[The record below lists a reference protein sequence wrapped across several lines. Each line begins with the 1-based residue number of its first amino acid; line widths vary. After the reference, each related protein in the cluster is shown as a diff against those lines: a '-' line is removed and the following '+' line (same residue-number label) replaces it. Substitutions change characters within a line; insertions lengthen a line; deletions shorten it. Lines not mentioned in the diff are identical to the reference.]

1 MRNRLT
7 FALQNPHQKR
17 TPILIPHVPRDER
30 IGSAFNHLFPIIHQ
44 TDSAADAV
52 AWDFTQTLFLHP
64 FFLAPLA
71 VYKDSSE
78 KPIACTGLQGRMD
91 SYLRAIC
98 FDHVFDASRP
108 ESRNIL
114 NAYLTKSY
122 IPVSR
127 FMVGDGTEDRIQ
139 EVLQR
144 IIEVQSDLSH
154 KMRMPISYLLGELI
168 DNISQHSGSR
178 CGYLFCQR
186 VRRELYIVIA
196 DRGRTIY
203 GNYIYAKRYED
214 IVGVDEAAALRIA
227 NEGYSTKNL
236 PTAENRGYG
245 LSRSRKMIVKG
256 LGGAYFML
264 SGTAFYRQEAKGV
277 YVMNVP
283 EVYRWNGTIIL
294 LRLPLE
300 TPKGIE
306 FYDYVE

>member
-1 MRNRLT
+1 MRGRVMTAPHTPTRFLDRHLGTTGADLDTVLT
-7 FALQNPHQKR
+7 
-17 TPILIPHVPRDER
+17 R
-30 IGSAFNHLFPIIHQ
+30 IGARSLEDLAVRVVPATLPVLDLPQ
-44 TDSAADAV
+44 QPERPDAV
-52 AWDFTQTLFLHP
+52 
-64 FFLAPLA
+64 
-71 VYKDSSE
+71 
-78 KPIACTGLQGRMD
+78 
-91 SYLRAIC
+91 
-98 FDHVFDASRP
+98 
-108 ESRNIL
+108 
-114 NAYLTKSY
+114 
-122 IPVSR
+122 
-127 FMVGDGTEDRIQ
+127 VGG
-139 EVLQR
+139 
-144 IIEVQSDLSH
+144 
-154 KMRMPISYLLGELI
+154 LI

-264 SGTAFYRQEAKGV
+264 SGTAFYRQGAEGG
-277 YVMNVP
+277 YVVNVP
-283 EVYRWNGTIIL
+283 EGDRWNGTIIL

-300 TPKGIE
+300 TPKGFE